1 MNVNNQLDFYVSLV
15 TAWSRERG
23 ILENGKIATQTL
35 KLVSEIGEL
44 ADNVAK
50 GKDVADDIGDCLV
63 VLNNIAVMSGYSLED
78 CLKHAYNDIKD
89 RKGYLNAEGVF
100 IKEVK

>member
-1 MNVNNQLDFYVSLV
+1 MSKLDYYVDLV

-23 ILENGKIATQTL
+23 ILDNGKVTTQTL

-50 GKDVADDIGDCLV
+50 SRNIIDDIGDCLV
-63 VLNNIAVMSGYSLED
+63 VLNNLAIMSGTSLEA

-100 IKEVK
+100 IKEQKES

>member
-1 MNVNNQLDFYVSLV
+1 MSKIDYYVELV
-15 TAWSRERG
+15 TAWSHERG
-23 ILENGKIATQTL
+23 IIANGKVTTQTL
-35 KLVSEIGEL
+35 KLVSEMGEL

-50 GKDVADDIGDCLV
+50 GRDVTDDIGDCMV
-63 VLNNIAVMSGYSLED
+63 VLNNIAVMSGTTLEA

-100 IKEVK
+100 IKEETEL

>member
-1 MNVNNQLDFYVSLV
+1 MSKLELYVDLV

-23 ILENGKIATQTL
+23 ILANGKVTTQTL
-35 KLVSEIGEL
+35 KLVSEMGEL

-50 GKDVADDIGDCLV
+50 GRDVIDDIGDCLV
-63 VLNNIAVMSGYSLED
+63 VLNNIAVMSGTTLEA

-100 IKEVK
+100 IKQEVV